1 MFNGCKSDALKVSQ
15 KFVLMITLTLRFGRL
30 VFNLHI
36 YFVIRLPVFCAGLLA
51 SEPRNFFG
59 LKFNL
64 DLQL

>member
-15 KFVLMITLTLRFGRL
+15 KLVLMIILALRFGRL

-36 YFVIRLPVFCAGLLA
+36 YFVICLPIFCTGLLVC
-51 SEPRNFFG
+51 EPRNFFG

-64 DLQL
+64 DLQS